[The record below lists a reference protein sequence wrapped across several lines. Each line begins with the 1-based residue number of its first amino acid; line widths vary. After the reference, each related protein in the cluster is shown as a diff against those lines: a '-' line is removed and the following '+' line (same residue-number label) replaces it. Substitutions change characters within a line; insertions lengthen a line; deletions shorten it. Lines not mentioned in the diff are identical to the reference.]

1 MKKLLGILVLGLLFC
16 NIGFAE
22 MRLIEEKRRLH
33 GRDINWNIM
42 TVCIDGYKFVI
53 AAQQYPVQGST
64 PSMVQFYERAGGVS
78 LPAKC

>member
-1 MKKLLGILVLGLLFC
+1 MKKAIAIIVLGLLWC

-33 GRDINWNIM
+33 GSDINWNIM
-42 TVCIDGYKFVI
+42 NVCIDGYKFVI
-53 AAQQYPVQGST
+53 VAQQFPIHGST
-64 PSMVQFYERAGGVS
+64 PSMVQAYEERDGKS